1 MFAHGRPIYQ
11 QIRDMI
17 VTEIISGR
25 WKEGDLIPSVR
36 VLSTD
41 LGVNPNTVLH
51 TLGDLQKEGVLE
63 MERGVGN
70 RVAAGAAERLAGEL
84 KRDFQEREMR
94 NFIKRAR
101 LLGFTQKA
109 LYTAMERIWND
120 EKKAWIDDDFKE
132 ENVITIQKYSDEYF
146 DLIDKNK
153 DLIDFLQLKGTV
165 YLELDSNYYIFS
177 E

>member
-1 MFAHGRPIYQ
+1 MFAHDKPIYQ

-17 VTEIISGR
+17 ITEIISGR
-25 WKEGDLIPSVR
+25 WKEGDHIPSVR

-70 RVAAGAAERLAGEL
+70 RVAAGAAERLACDL

-120 EKKAWIDDDFKE
+120 EKK
-132 ENVITIQKYSDEYF
+132 
-146 DLIDKNK
+146 
-153 DLIDFLQLKGTV
+153 
-165 YLELDSNYYIFS
+165 
-177 E
+177 